1 MDRES
6 RSALSNKDMLFT
18 LLTAIIKKHGQII
31 ISEDEMSQ
39 VVKDDM
45 VMMYYD
51 KANKKII
58 LSMHMLTGPD
68 EIF

>member
-6 RSALSNKDMLFT
+6 RSALINNDMLFT